1 MVIPKNVVFDLV
13 GDSYDLYKYISDFLQ
28 NHLYIYCRF
37 ARLIYKIGGEIMGF
51 IHKTYLQIT
60 LDEKDKEMIKNKAV
74 ELGYKSTSAFVI
86 DSAKTHFK
94 LNVDM
99 KVYRDLTKE
108 INYIGK
114 NINSLIRRINTDGIY
129 TDSDIDFLK
138 VNQKKIINL
147 INTEYDRLIDLK
159 TKFNSDSLS
168 KKQKEKLIQS
178 LTENQIQIP
187 KKLVLEE
194 VHEKIKEDFIYII
207 KCIENSPEQDEEVTE
222 YVWQYLYGDT
232 LYKLDNNQLIELAD
246 SIYIFAQKLKF
257 KLSKLDNVFEDD
269 DWFELKDIL
278 DEYEIY

>member
-1 MVIPKNVVFDLV
+1 MVRTNTYF
-13 GDSYDLYKYISDFLQ
+13 Q
-28 NHLYIYCRF
+28 M
-37 ARLIYKIGGEIMGF
+37 RLTE
-51 IHKTYLQIT
+51 
-60 LDEKDKEMIKNKAV
+60 DDKEYIKNKSE
-74 ELGYKSTSAFVI
+74 ELGYKNVSAFLI

-94 LNVDM
+94 LEVDM
-99 KVYRDLTKE
+99 KAYRDLTKE

-138 VNQKKIINL
+138 VNQTKIINR
-147 INTEYDRLIDLK
+147 INSEYDRLIDLK

-194 VHEKIKEDFIYII
+194 VYEKIKEDFLYII
-207 KCIENSPEQDEEVTE
+207 ECIENSPEQDKEVTE

-232 LYKLDNNQLIELAD
+232 LFKLDDNQLIELAD
-246 SIYIFAQKLKF
+246 SIFIFTQKLKF

-269 DWFELKDIL
+269 EWFELKDIL

>member
-1 MVIPKNVVFDLV
+1 MVRTNTYF
-13 GDSYDLYKYISDFLQ
+13 Q
-28 NHLYIYCRF
+28 M
-37 ARLIYKIGGEIMGF
+37 RLTE
-51 IHKTYLQIT
+51 
-60 LDEKDKEMIKNKAV
+60 DDKEYIKNKSE
-74 ELGYKSTSAFVI
+74 ELGYKNVSAFLI

-94 LNVDM
+94 LEVDM
-99 KVYRDLTKE
+99 KAYRDLTKE

-129 TDSDIDFLK
+129 TDSDIDFLR
-138 VNQKKIINL
+138 VNQKKIINR

-187 KKLVLEE
+187 KKLALEE
-194 VHEKIKEDFIYII
+194 VYEKVKEDFIYII
-207 KCIENSPEQDEEVTE
+207 ECIENSPEQDEEVTE

-232 LYKLDNNQLIELAD
+232 LFKLDDKQLIELAD
-246 SIYIFAQKLKF
+246 SIFIFAQKLKF
-257 KLSKLDNVFEDD
+257 KLAKLDNVFEDD

-278 DEYEIY
+278 D

>member
-1 MVIPKNVVFDLV
+1 
-13 GDSYDLYKYISDFLQ
+13 
-28 NHLYIYCRF
+28 
-37 ARLIYKIGGEIMGF
+37 MGF

-94 LNVDM
+94 LEVDM
-99 KVYRDLTKE
+99 KAYRDLTKE

-129 TDSDIDFLK
+129 TDSDIDFLR
-138 VNQKKIINL
+138 VNQKKIVNL

-194 VHEKIKEDFIYII
+194 VYEKIKEDFVYII
-207 KCIENSPEQDEEVTE
+207 ECIDNSPEQDKEVTE

-232 LYKLDNNQLIELAD
+232 LYKLDDNQLIKLAD
-246 SIYIFAQKLKF
+246 SIFIFAQKLKF

>member
-1 MVIPKNVVFDLV
+1 MVRTNTYF
-13 GDSYDLYKYISDFLQ
+13 Q
-28 NHLYIYCRF
+28 M
-37 ARLIYKIGGEIMGF
+37 RLTE
-51 IHKTYLQIT
+51 
-60 LDEKDKEMIKNKAV
+60 DDKEYIKNKSE
-74 ELGYKSTSAFVI
+74 ELGYKNVSAFLI

-94 LNVDM
+94 LEVDM
-99 KVYRDLTKE
+99 KAYRDLTKE

-129 TDSDIDFLK
+129 TDSDIDFLR
-138 VNQKKIINL
+138 VNQKKIINR

-187 KKLVLEE
+187 KKKLALEE
-194 VHEKIKEDFIYII
+194 VYEKVKEDFIYII
-207 KCIENSPEQDEEVTE
+207 ECIENSPEQDEEVTE

-232 LYKLDNNQLIELAD
+232 LFKLDDKQLIEFGD
-246 SIYIFAQKLKF
+246 SIFIFAQKLKF
-257 KLSKLDNVFEDD
+257 KLAKLDNVFEDD

>member
-1 MVIPKNVVFDLV
+1 MGRIKTKLNV
-13 GDSYDLYKYISDFLQ
+13 
-28 NHLYIYCRF
+28 
-37 ARLIYKIGGEIMGF
+37 RLLE
-51 IHKTYLQIT
+51 
-60 LDEKDKEMIKNKAV
+60 EDKEFIKNRA
-74 ELGYKSTSAFVI
+74 EEFGYKTVSAFIV
-86 DSAKTHFK
+86 DSAKSHFT
-94 LNVDM
+94 LEVDM
-99 KVYRDLTKE
+99 KAYRDLTKE

-129 TDSDIDFLK
+129 TDNDIDFLR
-138 VNQKKIINL
+138 VNQKKIIK
-147 INTEYDRLIDLK
+147 IMNTEYDRLLDLK

-194 VHEKIKEDFIYII
+194 VYEKIKEDFVYII
-207 KCIENSPEQDEEVTE
+207 ECIENSPEQDKEVTE

-232 LYKLDNNQLIELAD
+232 LYKLDDNQLIKLAD
-246 SIYIFAQKLKF
+246 SIFIFAQKLKF

>member
-1 MVIPKNVVFDLV
+1 MARIKTDL
-13 GDSYDLYKYISDFLQ
+13 KISLSS
-28 NHLYIYCRF
+28 
-37 ARLIYKIGGEIMGF
+37 E
-51 IHKTYLQIT
+51 
-60 LDEKDKEMIKNKAV
+60 DKEYIKNKAND
-74 ELGYKSTSAFVI
+74 LGYRTVSAFLI

-129 TDSDIDFLK
+129 TDSDIDFLR

-187 KKLVLEE
+187 KKLALEE
-194 VHEKIKEDFIYII
+194 VYEKIKEDFIYII
-207 KCIENSPEQDEEVTE
+207 ECIENSPEQDKEVTE

-232 LYKLDNNQLIELAD
+232 LYKLEDNQLIELAD
-246 SIYIFAQKLKF
+246 SIFLFAQKLKF

-269 DWFELKDIL
+269 DWFKLKDIL
-278 DEYEIY
+278 DEFEIY

>member
-1 MVIPKNVVFDLV
+1 
-13 GDSYDLYKYISDFLQ
+13 
-28 NHLYIYCRF
+28 
-37 ARLIYKIGGEIMGF
+37 MGF

-86 DSAKTHFK
+86 DSTKSYFK
-94 LNVDM
+94 LEVDM
-99 KVYRDLTKE
+99 KAYRDLTKE

-129 TDSDIDFLK
+129 IDNDIDFLR
-138 VNQKKIINL
+138 VNQKKIIKL
-147 INTEYDRLIDLK
+147 INTEYDRLLDLK
-159 TKFNSDSLS
+159 TQFNSDSLS
-168 KKQKEKLIQS
+168 KKQKEKLIKS
-178 LTENQIQIP
+178 LSENQIKIP

-194 VHEKIKEDFIYII
+194 VYEKIKEDFVYII
-207 KCIENSPEQDEEVTE
+207 ECIENSPEQDMEVTE

-232 LYKLDNNQLIELAD
+232 LYKLEDDQLIKLAD
-246 SIYIFAQKLKF
+246 SIFIFAQKVKF
-257 KLSKLDNVFEDD
+257 KLSKLDNVFSDD

>member
-1 MVIPKNVVFDLV
+1 
-13 GDSYDLYKYISDFLQ
+13 
-28 NHLYIYCRF
+28 
-37 ARLIYKIGGEIMGF
+37 MGF

-94 LNVDM
+94 LEVDM
-99 KVYRDLTKE
+99 KAYRDLTKE

-129 TDSDIDFLK
+129 TDSDIDFLR
-138 VNQKKIINL
+138 VNQKKIVNL

-194 VHEKIKEDFIYII
+194 VYEKIKEDFVYII
-207 KCIENSPEQDEEVTE
+207 ECIDNSPEQDKEVTE

-232 LYKLDNNQLIELAD
+232 LYKLDDNQLIKLAD
-246 SIYIFAQKLKF
+246 SIFIFAQKLKF
-257 KLSKLDNVFEDD
+257 KLSKLDN
-269 DWFELKDIL
+269 
-278 DEYEIY
+278 

>member
-1 MVIPKNVVFDLV
+1 MVRTNTYFQMRLTEDDK
-13 GDSYDLYKYISDFLQ
+13 KY
-28 NHLYIYCRF
+28 
-37 ARLIYKIGGEIMGF
+37 
-51 IHKTYLQIT
+51 
-60 LDEKDKEMIKNKAV
+60 IKNKSE
-74 ELGYKSTSAFVI
+74 ELGYKNVSAFLI
-86 DSAKTHFK
+86 ESAKTHFK
-94 LNVDM
+94 LEVDM
-99 KVYRDLTKE
+99 KVYRDLAKE

-129 TDSDIDFLK
+129 MDSDIDFLS
-138 VNQKKIINL
+138 VNQKKIVNL

-194 VHEKIKEDFIYII
+194 VYEKIKEDFIYII
-207 KCIENSPEQDEEVTE
+207 ECIENSPEQDKEVTE

-232 LYKLDNNQLIELAD
+232 LYNLDDNQLIKLAD
-246 SIYIFAQKLKF
+246 SIFIFAQKVKF
-257 KLSKLDNVFEDD
+257 KLSKLDNVFSDD
-269 DWFELKDIL
+269 YWFELKDIL